1 MSVSHADEWVEWR
14 STAAQ
19 VGGRYCHRSMGSGV
33 RSRENIPEIGDSE
46 NVVPQAAPAVAGAT
60 SDEVPAGNTPWLD
73 DLGYL
78 KNRVV

>member
-1 MSVSHADEWVEWR
+1 VALDGGAGR
-14 STAAQ
+14 GQ
-19 VGGRYCHRSMGSGV
+19 VLSQVDALGRQVAGEHPVDRRQRKC
-33 RSRENIPEIGDSE
+33 
-46 NVVPQAAPAVAGAT
+46 VPQPAPAVAGAT